1 MENIFIGAGGGGL
14 WNSPRHPRYNKE
26 AEELRIS
33 SASEKSTASK
43 SAYRGEPRR
52 TLRRNAEAC
61 RAGRSYEREMFQP
74 VPFRDMEDEKKKLQ
88 NFMATG
94 RYEDPAMLIKRV
106 ECHKPEESQK
116 PDPIEEVL
124 NEIEERK
131 QFIEDMEALGQNE
144 HSFVVKSEI
153 SQMICIGLGVVV
165 GRGGLAPVLRLVCG
179 VAGAELA
186 LGGNADG
193 EERWEEWFRRS
204 AEDEEDG
211 LSPGDE
217 MDGSETLLL
226 KLCSW
231 SLLPPSGSWE
241 ELWSEEEDKLSML
254 RAGEG
259 EQEEGCE

>member
-26 AEELRIS
+26 AEELRILRKQEAELTNIKRNESFRPVKS

-153 SQMICIGLGVVV
+153 SQKLH
-165 GRGGLAPVLRLVCG
+165 
-179 VAGAELA
+179 ELKA
-186 LGGNADG
+186 LEKD
-193 EERWEEWFRRS
+193 
-204 AEDEEDG
+204 
-211 LSPGDE
+211 
-217 MDGSETLLL
+217 
-226 KLCSW
+226 CS
-231 SLLPPSGSWE
+231 SKQNTG
-241 ELWSEEEDKLSML
+241 K
-254 RAGEG
+254 
-259 EQEEGCE
+259 